1 MAAFVRLLLRRLRA
15 DGYQT
20 WQEGWC
26 QPRMMSTLTRKRLEL
41 RLIPYQIIEVWHCAG
56 ESQAWNPIG
65 SALVLFKWSM
75 IRTFF
80 SVYTGLGLIDR
91 TLQEQTYQDKILP
104 EPLPGGDFL

>member
-15 DGYQT
+15 DVYQ
-20 WQEGWC
+20 
-26 QPRMMSTLTRKRLEL
+26 
-41 RLIPYQIIEVWHCAG
+41 PYQIIEVWHCAG

-91 TLQEQTYQDKILP
+91 TLQEQTYQDKVLP